1 MTNILPVSSVVAS
14 EVLTSLY
21 PITVKSVNLNL
32 MTQTMTRMMT
42 LAMFSSLFSN
52 VSILNSLSPRFAA
65 ISALQIFHILV
76 SYKGFQN
83 LSAGTS
89 MTIFY
94 TYPLFNIL
102 IENYKNGNN
111 KNGNNKQG
119 INKTTIT
126 MILIAM
132 LGVFVISIPSIQESG
147 KGKKVLIIGIIAML
161 LSALTESMTY
171 HFYKDEKQL
180 NPFDSVMTM
189 YMFGSIALML
199 FYPFFMEKG
208 INTSG
213 DIKKLFLANLLI
225 GVIGFTLKYYGV
237 PRMKTDI
244 FSVLSFVGVI
254 MAYVFGWYFQGETIT
269 KYHIIGTILIL
280 FSINQIYGMES

>member
-14 EVLTSLY
+14 EALTSLY

-52 VSILNSLSPRFAA
+52 ISILNSLSPRFAA

-102 IENYKNGNN
+102 IDNYKNGNN
-111 KNGNNKQG
+111 KHG
-119 INKTTIT
+119 INKTTIM

-132 LGVFVISIPSIQESG
+132 LGVFVISIPNIQESD
-147 KGKKVLIIGIIAML
+147 KSKKVLIIGIIAML

-180 NPFDSVMTM
+180 NPFDSVLTM
-189 YMFGSIALML
+189 YMFGAIALML

-208 INTSG
+208 INTNK